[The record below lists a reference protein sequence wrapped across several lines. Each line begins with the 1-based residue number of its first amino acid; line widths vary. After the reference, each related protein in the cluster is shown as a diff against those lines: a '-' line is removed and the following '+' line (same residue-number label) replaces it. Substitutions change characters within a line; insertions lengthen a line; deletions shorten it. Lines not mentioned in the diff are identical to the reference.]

1 MLFLTIISL
10 FVCSQFL
17 VECAYAL
24 AVLAVHD
31 PEQGRSTV
39 PLPIVTEVLRKFQ
52 RCLKLHQILVQGL
65 GKPSALSYLLRCIV
79 AVAVLLDNR
88 LLRANQVRVAEVMR
102 LSAEHDALV
111 CLVDRVVAYQIGQGV
126 VDSKDLPCR
135 ARQAPLQI
143 PHNLGSTLARLS
155 ARLDRLRARCAAAPS
170 PDDKDAVLVLR
181 TRPQRAHSAE
191 SSLVLC
197 HAKAQARTGTA
208 GSAAKRRRRSTGR
221 GTEESEAA
229 AAVDDDEGG
238 GADGDGED
246 DESYLTRPLEW
257 HEPRGRAGDADDS
270 DADAV
275 VHSEI
280 HMLCATQQ
288 EYESSDRC
296 FSARFKTQHFD
307 TDEVD

>member
-1 MLFLTIISL
+1 M
-10 FVCSQFL
+10 
-17 VECAYAL
+17 
-24 AVLAVHD
+24 LAVHD

-65 GKPSALSYLLRCIV
+65 GKPSALSYLLRSIV

-88 LLRANQVRVAEVMR
+88 LQRASQVRVAEVMR

-170 PDDKDAVLVLR
+170 TDDKDAGAAVLVLR
-181 TRPQRAHSAE
+181 TRPQRARGAD

-197 HAKAQARTGTA
+197 HAKARTGAA
-208 GSAAKRRRRSTGR
+208 GAASPAATKRRRRSSSSSSTGR
-221 GTEESEAA
+221 GAEETEAG
-229 AAVDDDEGG
+229 DDESGG
-238 GADGDGED
+238 GGGDDED

-257 HEPRGRAGDADDS
+257 HEPRARTGDADDS

-307 TDEVD
+307 PDEVD

>member
-1 MLFLTIISL
+1 M
-10 FVCSQFL
+10 
-17 VECAYAL
+17 
-24 AVLAVHD
+24 
-31 PEQGRSTV
+31 

-52 RCLKLHQILVQGL
+52 RCLKLHQIVVQGL

-79 AVAVLLDNR
+79 AVAVLVDNR
-88 LLRANQVRVAEVMR
+88 LQRASQVRVADVMR

-155 ARLDRLRARCAAAPS
+155 ARLDRLRARCATAPAT
-170 PDDKDAVLVLR
+170 DDKDAGAAVIVLR
-181 TRPQRAHSAE
+181 TRPQRARGAD

-197 HAKAQARTGTA
+197 HAKAHARTGSGGTTA
-208 GSAAKRRRRSTGR
+208 GKRRRRSSSSTGR
-221 GTEESEAA
+221 GAEEGAA
-229 AAVDDDEGG
+229 GDDEEGG
-238 GADGDGED
+238 CGDADED

-288 EYESSDRC
+288 EYESSDQC

>member
-1 MLFLTIISL
+1 M
-10 FVCSQFL
+10 
-17 VECAYAL
+17 ECAYAL

-31 PEQGRSTV
+31 PEHGQSTV
-39 PLPIVTEVLRKFQ
+39 PLPIVTEVLRRLQ

-79 AVAVLLDNR
+79 AVTVLLDNR
-88 LLRANQVRVAEVMR
+88 LQRANQVRVAEVMR
-102 LSAEHDALV
+102 LSSEHDALV

-126 VDSKDLPCR
+126 VDSKDMPCR

-155 ARLDRLRARCAAAPS
+155 ARLDRLRARCAATPS
-170 PDDKDAVLVLR
+170 TDDKEAGTAVLVLR
-181 TRPQRAHSAE
+181 TRPQRAHGAD

-197 HAKAQARTGTA
+197 HTKAQKRTSTGAAGT
-208 GSAAKRRRRSTGR
+208 KRRRRSSSATA
-221 GTEESEAA
+221 ESDDVDSGGVGDEG
-229 AAVDDDEGG
+229 DDDDD
-238 GADGDGED
+238 DGD

-257 HEPRGRAGDADDS
+257 HEPRGRTGDADDS

-288 EYESSDRC
+288 EYESSDKC